1 MKRVIIDRPSLQSV
15 RQRFVYGSVTL
26 VFWVLWIYLWLPLLA
41 LLGWP
46 LGIHI
51 AYTEMVIR
59 NGFTLLQG
67 KLTDYAIAVSW
78 LGGSLLV
85 WAYYNLIRFHGSQRR
100 QLRLPVSRAEQ
111 ARYFRLEP
119 AALETWADAKR
130 LVVHHDADGRI
141 TGADP
146 GT

>member
-1 MKRVIIDRPSLQSV
+1 VKHVIIDRPSLQSV

-26 VFWVLWIYLWLPLLA
+26 LFWVLWIYLWLPLLA
-41 LLGWP
+41 LLGWA
-46 LGIHI
+46 LGIRI

-67 KLTDYAIAVSW
+67 KVTDYAIVVGY

-85 WAYYNLIRFHGSQRR
+85 WAYYNYMRFHGSQRR
-100 QLRLPVSRAEQ
+100 QPRLPVSRAEQ
-111 ARYFRLEP
+111 ARYYGVEP
-119 AALETWADAKR
+119 ARLAQWADAKR
-130 LVVHHDADGRI
+130 LVVRHDADGRI